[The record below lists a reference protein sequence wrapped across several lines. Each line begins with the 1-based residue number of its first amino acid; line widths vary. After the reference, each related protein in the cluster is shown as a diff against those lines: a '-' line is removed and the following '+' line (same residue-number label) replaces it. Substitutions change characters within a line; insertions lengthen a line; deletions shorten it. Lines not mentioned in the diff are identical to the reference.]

1 MISEKQYYKLN
12 THACKNMMYVK
23 NKYEKNTKLIRKKIN
38 YEKK

>member
-23 NKYEKNTKLIRKKIN
+23 NKYEKKYEINMKKN
-38 YEKK
+38 